1 MDTAI
6 SILSYLPLTRLC
18 QLQPILSKSTLA
30 KLLSYKYN
38 INNHVYYKIIDKL
51 GYFNTYLNLAT
62 INGDLCQQSLL
73 YIPANFCLFLAILTN
88 NFDLTQYFL
97 NHCNINIS
105 SQNMIIVFINQATN
119 SSKQIAALVFAY
131 LSHLIYDFINLV
143 NNKFINYFG
152 NNNKLYYCQPIVPI
166 DIINTDHINS
176 FVSNLG
182 IINSDV
188 INQAKVV
195 LTKLESKIDKTKLDR
210 NYIAILSI
218 LLNQKV
224 IADDPDLHLASFVLA
239 KSVLNYKALVLLI
252 DNKIN
257 VDTYSSY
264 PNSIYSTIL
273 YDSDKLVDINKLY
286 IPIDP
291 ILKLSLLTQGK
302 LFNLNSLGEID
313 RLTQSLSKDII
324 IVVNDPI
331 SYTTLIKLGHKAE
344 ITPMSL
350 ATCIEMEQLGLE
362 VDSDSKTR
370 YTMVQ
375 DKINKTYKDLLQ

>member
-18 QLQPILSKSTLA
+18 QLQPILSKLTLA

-38 INNHVYYKIIDKL
+38 INNDVYYKIVDKL
-51 GYFNTYLNLAT
+51 GYLNTYLNLAT

-131 LSHLIYDFINLV
+131 LSPLIYGCINLV

-152 NNNKLYYCQPIVPI
+152 NNNKVYHCQPIVPV
-166 DIINTDHINS
+166 DIINTDHING

-182 IINSDV
+182 IINSDI
-188 INQAKVV
+188 INQAKIV

-224 IADDPDLHLASFVLA
+224 IADDLHLASFVLA
-239 KSVLNYKALVLLI
+239 KSVLNYKALTLVVN
-252 DNKIN
+252 NKIS
-257 VDTYSSY
+257 VDMSSSY
-264 PNSIYSTIL
+264 PNSIYSTVL
-273 YDSDKLVDINKLY
+273 YDSDKLVDINKLH
-286 IPIDP
+286 IHIDP

-302 LFNLNSLGEID
+302 LFNLNSLSEID
-313 RLTQSLSKDII
+313 RLTQSSSKDVV
-324 IVVNDPI
+324 IVVNDSI
-331 SYTTLIKLGHKAE
+331 SYTTLIKLGHRAE

-362 VDSDSKTR
+362 VDNDSKTR
-370 YTMVQ
+370 YTIIQ
-375 DKINKTYKDLLQ
+375 DKINKTYKDLVQ